1 MENNLELYNGWR
13 EVPQN
18 AQKTITGGNLNGKT
32 DINPMWRIKVLTDKF
47 GPVGFGWYTK
57 ITEHWSDTETI
68 GGNLERVAW
77 VRLELYIKQGGE
89 WSAPIEGVGGSK
101 YAGKG
106 RGSELNDEAFKMA
119 ETDALSVACKK
130 LGIGADIYWAG
141 DNTKY
146 TQGTAKTTRSKKQ
159 EPEPQPDLQP
169 ITRRP
174 EDADWVNWLVK
185 KAAEGYTREQ
195 CEAAANTKKRT
206 IPADLWEQ
214 IVTNL

>member
-1 MENNLELYNGWR
+1 MENLDLYNSWR

-18 AQKTITGGNLNGKT
+18 AQKTITGGNLKGKT
-32 DINPMWRIKVLTDKF
+32 DINPMWRIKVLTDRF

-57 ITEHWSDTETI
+57 ITEHWTDTETI
-68 GGNLERVAW
+68 DGNLERVAW

-89 WSAPIEGVGGSK
+89 WSQPIEGVGGSK

-130 LGIGADIYWAG
+130 LGIGADIYWAS

-146 TQGTAKTTRSKKQ
+146 TQGTAKQTKTKA
-159 EPEPQPDLQP
+159 QPAQPSLNP

-185 KAAEGYTREQ
+185 HAAAGQDRNTLEG
-195 CEAAANTKKRT
+195 AANTKGRT

>member
-1 MENNLELYNGWR
+1 MNNLDFYNSWR
-13 EVPQN
+13 AVPEN

-32 DINPMWRIKVLTDKF
+32 DINPMWRIKVLTEKF
-47 GPVGFGWYTK
+47 GPVGFGWYTQ
-57 ITEHWSDTETI
+57 IVEHWLDEKTIDGKTEI
-68 GGNLERVAW
+68 VAW
-77 VRLELYIKQGGE
+77 VRLTLNVKQGGE
-89 WSAPIEGVGGSK
+89 WSAPIEGIGGSK

-146 TQGTAKTTRSKKQ
+146 TQGGKQPAKPQKQ
-159 EPEPQPDLQP
+159 QAAPELQP

-185 KAAEGYTREQ
+185 H
-195 CEAAANTKKRT
+195 AANGDKLMTLETAARSKGRT
-206 IPADLWEQ
+206 IPVDLWDQ
-214 IVTNL
+214 ILTTRL

>member
-1 MENNLELYNGWR
+1 MENLELYNGWR

-32 DINPMWRIKVLTDKF
+32 DINPMWRIKVLTDRF

-57 ITEHWSDTETI
+57 ITEHWTDTENI
-68 GGNLERVAW
+68 GGNVERVAW
-77 VRLELYIKQGGE
+77 VRLELYIKNGGE

-146 TQGTAKTTRSKKQ
+146 TQGAAKTTRTKKQ
-159 EPEPQPDLQP
+159 EPQPQSDLQP

-206 IPADLWEQ
+206 IPADLWDQ